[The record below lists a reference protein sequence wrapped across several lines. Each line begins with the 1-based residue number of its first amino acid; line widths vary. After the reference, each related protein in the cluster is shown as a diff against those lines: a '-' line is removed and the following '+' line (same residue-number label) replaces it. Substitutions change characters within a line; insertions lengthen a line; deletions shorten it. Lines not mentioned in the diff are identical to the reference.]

1 MANDYMAKLAAD
13 LDGMTMGGLASKG
26 RYGDTMIA
34 HINPQEAQMLMEEG
48 GSGTINPMTGLPEF
62 FDWADDSGGMS
73 FDESSGGIDYSGGAD
88 AAEQAAAEA
97 ALYGGDIGGPTA
109 AEQAAAQAAE
119 EAALYVGDI
128 GGPTFEEQEKAARD
142 FIQFE
147 RDLFQSNKQ
156 DAFDRFQTGKLTEAE
171 DLLLTQLNQGRTG
184 PEAGGLFASL
194 MAVPGVKDAVEKG
207 YSSGLKYGS
216 LLEDALAVREQS
228 LANLAEQI
236 ETARLSQDEQA
247 DQERNQF
254 FDDDTV
260 FVEPEENIFDKILG
274 GVKDYFTGPP
284 ERDLIEMDMAV
295 KGAGMTF
302 DPMSQA
308 EKNVGL
314 GLSYLAPNPIGPAK
328 SLADL
333 LAFATNSRV
342 IGTINTPYGPFQLTE
357 AGAIQSPSD
366 LDLTTQVGFG
376 NEPTITKKRKKATEK
391 PKEEEKE
398 EEEDKPYFPEIST
411 ATLTPSELRTLTNI
425 YGPDSYLLNQ
435 TGLRTLV

>member
-13 LDGMTMGGLASKG
+13 LEGNTMMREPEPMPIIYRFDGGDYGADIGDYGSSDADFGIGGDVGGPEGDSTGGLDYSVDEDVRALEQED
-26 RYGDTMIA
+26 REFGDT
-34 HINPQEAQMLMEEG
+34 
-48 GSGTINPMTGLPEF
+48 
-62 FDWADDSGGMS
+62 FD
-73 FDESSGGIDYSGGAD
+73 
-88 AAEQAAAEA
+88 
-97 ALYGGDIGGPTA
+97 P
-109 AEQAAAQAAE
+109 
-119 EAALYVGDI
+119 LYVGDI

-228 LANLAEQI
+228 LANLAEQV
-236 ETARLSQDEQA
+236 ETARLAQDEQA
-247 DQERNQF
+247 DQERDQF

-260 FVEPEENIFDKILG
+260 FVEPEESVFDKFLG
-274 GVKDYFTGPP
+274 GVKDYFTGPS

-302 DPMSQA
+302 DP
-308 EKNVGL
+308 
-314 GLSYLAPNPIGPAK
+314 LSDASKYASRGISLFAPGPIGPAK

-376 NEPTITKKRKKATEK
+376 NEPAITKKRKAVKK
-391 PKEEEKE
+391 PVEEEEKE
-398 EEEDKPYFPEIST
+398 EEEDKPYFPKIST
-411 ATLTPSELRTLTNI
+411 ATLTPAELRTLTNI
-425 YGPDSYLLNQ
+425 YGPDTYLLNRDQ
-435 TGLRTLV
+435 TGLRALV

>member
-1 MANDYMAKLAAD
+1 MAKLIAD
-13 LDGMTMGGLASKG
+13 LEGNTMMREPEPMPIIYRFDGGDYGADLGDYGSSDADFGIGGDVGGPEGDSTGGLDYSVDEDVRALEQED
-26 RYGDTMIA
+26 REFGDT
-34 HINPQEAQMLMEEG
+34 
-48 GSGTINPMTGLPEF
+48 
-62 FDWADDSGGMS
+62 FD
-73 FDESSGGIDYSGGAD
+73 
-88 AAEQAAAEA
+88 
-97 ALYGGDIGGPTA
+97 P
-109 AEQAAAQAAE
+109 
-119 EAALYVGDI
+119 LYVGDI

-142 FIQFE
+142 FIEFE
-147 RDLFQSNKQ
+147 RDLYQSNQK
-156 DAFDRFQTGKLTEAE
+156 DYLDRFETGKLTEAE

-216 LLEDALAVREQS
+216 LLQDALAVREQS
-228 LANLAEQI
+228 LANLAEQV
-236 ETARLSQDEQA
+236 ETARLAQDEQA
-247 DQERNQF
+247 DQERDQF

-260 FVEPEENIFDKILG
+260 FVEPEESVFDKFLG
-274 GVKDYFTGPP
+274 GVKDYFTGPS

-302 DPMSQA
+302 DP
-308 EKNVGL
+308 
-314 GLSYLAPNPIGPAK
+314 LSDASKYASGAISLFAPGPIGPAK

-376 NEPTITKKRKKATEK
+376 NEPVITKKRKVTTEK
-391 PKEEEKE
+391 PKEEKKKE
-398 EEEDKPYFPEIST
+398 ESKEGFPQQKLPR
-411 ATLTPSELRTLTNI
+411 LTPSDQTELANI
-425 YGPDSYLLNQ
+425 YGSDDPLFNKYA
-435 TGLRTLV
+435 TGIQALV